1 MKNVVTPDGRAEIEK
16 AWVGE
21 FWPLLE
27 IVSREFER
35 HGFHLA
41 PHHHRIEVVRDM
53 EEIVRDSHDNLPVE
67 FFLEDFQE
75 KILNHPLVIQTLVA
89 SA

>member
-1 MKNVVTPDGRAEIEK
+1 MKNVVTPDGRAEIER

-35 HGFHLA
+35 HEFHL
-41 PHHHRIEVVRDM
+41 HLHTTRTEVTRDM
-53 EEIVRDSHDNLPVE
+53 EELVRDSHDNLPVE
-67 FFLEDFQE
+67 IFLEDFQE
-75 KILNHPLVIQTLVA
+75 KILNHSLIQ
-89 SA
+89 SALISA